1 VRIIEEPTIVDTHR
15 LRELGV
21 EVEHDVALAPYTT
34 IRIGGPADRFAVVT
48 NTDQLVAIVRW
59 ARTIRLPYFVLGG
72 GSNMLIGDAGIR
84 GLVIYNRC
92 RHIEFLPDESI
103 DENASVIVDLH
114 AESGAVMAGVARQSV
129 QRGLSG
135 LEWAVSLPGT
145 VGGAVIGN
153 AGAHGGEIKDNLVE
167 AGIFKENNHIA
178 NMQVNNFD
186 YAYRSSS
193 LKRVRPLQAGFKA
206 VILDARFR
214 LQHADDA
221 AAVRETADQ
230 YLAHRR
236 RTQPV
241 EPSLGSTFM
250 NPPGDY
256 AGRLIESAGLKGM
269 RVGGAEISNVHA
281 NFIVN
286 PGGVDAASAA
296 DVMRLVKQ
304 IQKEI
309 RHLYDVKL
317 IPEIQLAGQM

>member
-1 VRIIEEPTIVDTHR
+1 MRIIEEPTVIDTQCLH
-15 LRELGV
+15 ELGV
-21 EVEHDVALAPYTT
+21 EVERDVTLAPYTT
-34 IRIGGPADRFAVVT
+34 IKIGGLADLFAVVT

-59 ARTIRLPYFVLGG
+59 ARTIELPYFVLGG
-72 GSNMLIGDAGIR
+72 GSNILIGDAGIR

-92 RHIEFLPDESI
+92 KKIEFLPGSSI
-103 DENASVIVDLH
+103 DKSASVIVDLH

-178 NMQVNNFD
+178 NMQVDEFD
-186 YAYRSSS
+186 FAYRSSS
-193 LKRVRPLQAGFKA
+193 LKHMRHIQAGFKT

-214 LQHADDA
+214 LQLADDA
-221 AAVRETADQ
+221 AAVRETADE

-236 RTQPV
+236 RTQAV

-250 NPPGDY
+250 NPSGDY
-256 AGRLIESAGLKGM
+256 AGRLIESADLKGM
-269 RVGGAEISNVHA
+269 RVGGAEISHVHA

-286 PGGVDAASAA
+286 PGGVGAASAA
-296 DVMRLVKQ
+296 DVMRLVKRV
-304 IQKEI
+304 QKEI
-309 RHLYDVKL
+309 RHVYGVEL